1 MDGEIGEKMKYSYIT
16 FLIFVF
22 TLSCKSNSELVTN
35 LDKNLIAYIEA
46 NPDAKSIKVSGLCS
60 ERSIKELKKLTKLES
75 IVLSGSGKILKEVG
89 REYLFL
95 PYKTFQL
102 NGK

>member
-1 MDGEIGEKMKYSYIT
+1 MKYTYIT

-35 LDKNLIAYIEA
+35 LDNNLINYIKE

-60 ERSIKELKKLTKLES
+60 ERSIKELKVKKRAGDILES
-75 IVLSGSGKILKEVG
+75 RKICVMLGIEF
-89 REYLFL
+89 RDF
-95 PYKTFQL
+95 
-102 NGK
+102 